1 MLSDDELKRYRELL
15 NAQNDSTYFKKEIGA
30 NLKNARANTPLTQE
44 DVAEIFDCD
53 PRKIRR
59 YENGE
64 VMCSLTQLISFCK
77 VYKCTLEDLMPAETI
92 SYVSLMSGLCRH
104 PLSVCF
110 FLIQTKNLSQ
120 WVSNHNDRCVC
131 VPERTRKW
139 IIT

>member
-59 YENGE
+59 YASRDYFLCKQFSWNGHRN
-64 VMCSLTQLISFCK
+64 
-77 VYKCTLEDLMPAETI
+77 AEI
-92 SYVSLMSGLCRH
+92 NDE
-104 PLSVCF
+104 CF
-110 FLIQTKNLSQ
+110 
-120 WVSNHNDRCVC
+120 
-131 VPERTRKW
+131 
-139 IIT
+139 

>member
-64 VMCSLTQLISFCK
+64 VLCK
-77 VYKCTLEDLMPAETI
+77 QFSWNGHRNAEI
-92 SYVSLMSGLCRH
+92 NDE
-104 PLSVCF
+104 CF
-110 FLIQTKNLSQ
+110 
-120 WVSNHNDRCVC
+120 
-131 VPERTRKW
+131 
-139 IIT
+139 